1 MAENLFTPLLQK
13 KHVDARLITIE
24 SGLRNNK
31 IQYTRQSTKDDI
43 EARIKQLEKA
53 EAHFFDIFNVE
64 GKTTSERAKNLNKRV
79 VDNKIVLTKMNG
91 KVIQNEILDACSAS
105 YNEAMLQYLR
115 KYVLTEDTVEE
126 ELSLYE
132 EFTDWTEA
140 FVNLLNKEIKA
151 KTGKAGR
158 LKSNTRGLKEAR
170 GGSYNKLLAKN
181 LTSRAR
187 EVIEM
192 AVREHVEQTTGERR
206 IELYDYVLSDKGVTV
221 ESTDWRKTVRGLT
234 VTQAK
239 KMEAE
244 GIIDI
249 DEINDSII
257 ALILDYSG
265 TYGRDRIRLSA
276 VIKTFLL
283 DNPSGRYAFFVGN
296 NNKAITGLLG
306 EIQGLYYICSLF
318 GVDSVAEVKGA
329 LGKRLTWLADTYGK
343 TSKKLSIDI
352 LLDAVGIQVKNTT
365 RDVKDDFY
373 YNVDFTKSKLT
384 LKTLM
389 NEMGVT
395 DEKLVELVSSLFQ
408 THLFNV
414 EYQYEEGGYIQAE
427 NLDFRDSREKMEEL
441 ISLTES
447 MLALWMETAMH
458 IGINKSARTAIADN
472 VNAIYFVNGVFFGAS
487 EILSKLFKAVED
499 NTKTTGMSITPV
511 LPTGGETIV
520 RYLNRG
526 ERGGRKKS
534 MFGTEKNMDV
544 DLKISTSFNF
554 MSLLN

>member
-1 MAENLFTPLLQK
+1 MAENLFTPLLRK
-13 KHVDARLITIE
+13 KYVDARLITIE

-31 IQYTRQSTKDDI
+31 IQYTRQSTKGDI

-53 EAHFFDIFNVE
+53 EEHFFDIFNVE
-64 GKTTSERAKNLNKRV
+64 GKTTSERAKNLNKRIT
-79 VDNKIVLTKMNG
+79 DSKIALTKMNG
-91 KVIQNEILDACSAS
+91 KEIQNEILDACSVS

-115 KYVLTEDTVEE
+115 KYILTEDKVEA
-126 ELSLYE
+126 ELSLYD

-140 FVNLLNKEIKA
+140 FINLLNKEIKA

-158 LKSNTRGLKEAR
+158 LRSNTRGLKEAR

-181 LTSRAR
+181 LTSRAK

-192 AVREHVEQTTGERR
+192 KVSEYIKQTTGKKRMD
-206 IELYDYVLSDKGVTV
+206 LYSYVLSAKGITV
-221 ESTDWRKTVRGLT
+221 KGNDWRKTVRGLT

-239 KMEAE
+239 KLEAE
-244 GIIDI
+244 GIINI

-257 ALILDYSG
+257 TLILNYSDAH
-265 TYGRDRIRLSA
+265 GRDRIRLSA

-318 GVDSVAEVKGA
+318 GVDSVAEIEST
-329 LGKRLTWLADTYGK
+329 LGKRLTWLADTYGR

-365 RDVKDDFY
+365 RDIKDDFY

-384 LKTLM
+384 LKTLLS
-389 NEMGVT
+389 EMGVT

-414 EYQYEEGGYIQAE
+414 EYQYEEGGYVQAE

-458 IGINKSARTAIADN
+458 IGVNKSARTAIADN

-487 EILSKLFKAVED
+487 EILSRLFKAVED
-499 NTKTTGMSITPV
+499 NTKSTGMSITPV

-526 ERGGRKKS
+526 KKGERKKS
-534 MFGTEKNMDV
+534 MFGTEKNADV
-544 DLKISTSFNF
+544 DLKINTSFNF